1 MKRLTA
7 TVSSEAWKTRLSK
20 GRSVEKSVKI
30 DNYWRKKKQ
39 RTWTVSKI
47 YLEQIVLS
55 FWVFGNS
62 CTVLLIYFH
71 KELLRMGLKFI
82 VLDG

>member
-30 DNYWRKKKQ
+30 GNYWRKKKQ

-47 YLEQIVLS
+47 YFEQIVLS
-55 FWVFGNS
+55 FLGFWKILHGFAHIFS
-62 CTVLLIYFH
+62 
-71 KELLRMGLKFI
+71 
-82 VLDG
+82 

>member
-30 DNYWRKKKQ
+30 GNYWRKKKQ

-47 YLEQIVLS
+47 YLEQIVFS
-55 FWVFGNS
+55 FWKILHGFAHIFS
-62 CTVLLIYFH
+62 
-71 KELLRMGLKFI
+71 
-82 VLDG
+82 

>member
-30 DNYWRKKKQ
+30 GNYWRKKAEDLNGFEDLF
-39 RTWTVSKI
+39 WTNSAQFLGFWKI
-47 YLEQIVLS
+47 LHGFAHIFS
-55 FWVFGNS
+55 
-62 CTVLLIYFH
+62 
-71 KELLRMGLKFI
+71 
-82 VLDG
+82 